1 GGCGELWV
9 GLQRLA
15 RRSRGERKSLIV
27 LEMRADLAI
36 VVVLV
41 RGRRCGG
48 ILGLDVGCVLES
60 RPGRQP
66 VDLDDARIAHI
77 VLHAEGVAHRA
88 GDDLQFLL
96 VLVGERH
103 QHDEKAYQKT
113 HEIGEGDEP
122 TVAAAMSFLAPRHG
136 LCAPSPAQA
145 GTGSGSSCRCF
156 SGRYASSI
164 SRTKVGLLESRI
176 ISTPSMIRVRLI
188 SSSTSLRCSLSAIG
202 RHIRLATTAPYS
214 VASSAVAMNGPSLDG
229 SVMLANICTM
239 PTSVPIMPKA
249 GAQSPT

>member
-66 VDLDDARIAHI
+66 VDLDNARIAHI

-103 QHDEKAYQKT
+103 QHDEEAYQET
-113 HEIGEGDEP
+113 HEVGESDEP
-122 TVAAAMSFLAPRHG
+122 AVATAMSFLAPRHG
-136 LCAPSPAQA
+136 YVLRRPVRPEPAPARRAGVFPEDTPAA
-145 GTGSGSSCRCF
+145 FRAPRWGSWNR
-156 SGRYASSI
+156 
-164 SRTKVGLLESRI
+164 
-176 ISTPSMIRVRLI
+176 
-188 SSSTSLRCSLSAIG
+188 
-202 RHIRLATTAPYS
+202 
-214 VASSAVAMNGPSLDG
+214 ASSAHRR
-229 SVMLANICTM
+229 
-239 PTSVPIMPKA
+239 
-249 GAQSPT
+249 